1 MQRCRQSPQAE
12 AAILLPEQI
21 YDERKRKTQ
30 VKMQI
35 SKTLTRAAVAVLAFA
50 IVGVA
55 AAQSPTAAIQGTVTP
70 GDVAIIHNVDTGFTR
85 EVKADAKG
93 RYRLRNLP
101 LGTFNVTIKH
111 ADGSFGISQNVTLR
125 VGTTARVP

>member
-1 MQRCRQSPQAE
+1 MQLKKS
-12 AAILLPEQI
+12 
-21 YDERKRKTQ
+21 
-30 VKMQI
+30 
-35 SKTLTRAAVAVLAFA
+35 LTRAAVAVLAFA
-50 IVGVA
+50 IVGIA
-55 AAQSPTAAIQGTVTP
+55 AAQSPNAAIQGTVDP

-101 LGTFNVTIKH
+101 TGTFNVTIKH
-111 ADGSFGISQNVTLR
+111 ADGSLGLSRTVTLR